1 MNDNT
6 EWVDSLVSDIAK
18 NYRIVLSNDDPILV
32 TAILNKEILEKA
44 YIDNQSLF
52 VKNSQLLGQ
61 QFKAQNKM
69 NDLLIRE
76 VSQRLLDATK
86 STEFENESND
96 VERDSM
102 LINNS
107 TWKALLLLMFM
118 IGLVLGIFVGRLI

>member
-6 EWVDSLVSDIAK
+6 QWVDSLVSDIAK

-44 YIDNQSLF
+44 HSDNQSLF
-52 VKNSQLLGQ
+52 VKNSQLLRQ

-96 VERDSM
+96 VERGSM

-118 IGLVLGIFVGRLI
+118 FGLVLGIFVGRLI

>member
-1 MNDNT
+1 MNDDT
-6 EWVDSLVSDIAK
+6 QWVDSLVSDIAK

-44 YIDNQSLF
+44 YTDNQSLF

-76 VSQRLLDATK
+76 VSQRLLDAAK
-86 STEFENESND
+86 SAEFGNESND

>member
-6 EWVDSLVSDIAK
+6 QWVDSLVSDIAK

-44 YIDNQSLF
+44 HSDNQSLF
-52 VKNSQLLGQ
+52 VKNSQLLRQ

>member
-6 EWVDSLVSDIAK
+6 QWVDSLVSDIAK

-44 YIDNQSLF
+44 YTDNQSLF

-96 VERDSM
+96 VERGSM

-118 IGLVLGIFVGRLI
+118 FGLVLGIFVGRLI

>member
-1 MNDNT
+1 LYSNSARYLSISRGDNYP
-6 EWVDSLVSDIAK
+6 DI
-18 NYRIVLSNDDPILV
+18 
-32 TAILNKEILEKA
+32 
-44 YIDNQSLF
+44 
-52 VKNSQLLGQ
+52 GG
-61 QFKAQNKM
+61 
-69 NDLLIRE
+69 
-76 VSQRLLDATK
+76 LLDATK